1 MRYLAKKNV
10 DVDDAKLFDQYQNL
24 CKFVLSRLETDEVV
38 FFEMK
43 AHEKWTEDF
52 KHCRTI
58 EFYSE
63 VLKIAQFFCIIAH
76 NANVE
81 RMFSMIQTQWCKVR
95 DSLLAESICNIL
107 KVMYNS
113 NHISCKQFYDDVKV
127 DSSLLKKV
135 KGTAKYSWA
144 QSD

>member
-1 MRYLAKKNV
+1 M
-10 DVDDAKLFDQYQNL
+10 
-24 CKFVLSRLETDEVV
+24 LSRLETDEVA
-38 FFEMK
+38 FSKMK
-43 AHEKWTEDF
+43 AHEKWTEYF

-63 VLKIAQFFCIIAH
+63 LLKIAQFFFCIMAH

-81 RMFSMIQTQWCKVR
+81 RIFSMMQTQWCKER
-95 DSLLAESICNIL
+95 DSLLAESFCNIL

-113 NHISCKQFYDDVKV
+113 NHISCKQFYDDVKA
-127 DSSLLKKV
+127 DPSLLKKV

>member
-38 FFEMK
+38 LFEMK
-43 AHEKWTEDF
+43 AHEKWTKYF
-52 KHCRTI
+52 KHRRTI

-63 VLKIAQFFCIIAH
+63 LLKIAQFFFCIMAH

-81 RMFSMIQTQWCKVR
+81 RIFSM
-95 DSLLAESICNIL
+95 
-107 KVMYNS
+107 M
-113 NHISCKQFYDDVKV
+113 
-127 DSSLLKKV
+127 
-135 KGTAKYSWA
+135 
-144 QSD
+144 